1 MDPRKMEQMM
11 KQMGIDM
18 DELDA
23 ESVVIVTEDE
33 ELVFDAP
40 QVTKMD
46 AQGQETYQIVGSP
59 DTHQVAGD
67 DDATLD
73 AGDDATLESG
83 DDDATPESGGDDAT
97 TADAIPD
104 DDVELVAQ
112 RAGVPPSQAR
122 ETLAEVDGDLAA
134 AISELE

>member
-1 MDPRKMEQMM
+1 MFGGGGMNPRKMEQMM

-23 ESVVIVTEDE
+23 ESVIIVTEDE
-33 ELVFDAP
+33 ELVFDSP

-59 DTHQVAGD
+59 DVHQAAAGEV
-67 DDATLD
+67 
-73 AGDDATLESG
+73 ESG
-83 DDDATPESGGDDAT
+83 DESDTATDDADSGDETEIPE
-97 TADAIPD
+97 
-104 DDVELVAQ
+104 DDVELVAE
-112 RAGVPPSQAR
+112 RAGVPPSTAR
-122 ETLAEVDGDLAA
+122 ETLADNDGDLAA

>member
-1 MDPRKMEQMM
+1 MFGGGGMNPRKMEQMM

-23 ESVVIVTEDE
+23 ESVIIVTEDE
-33 ELVFDAP
+33 ELVFDDP

-59 DTHQVAGD
+59 NVHQAAAGEV
-67 DDATLD
+67 
-73 AGDDATLESG
+73 ESG
-83 DDDATPESGGDDAT
+83 EESDTTDANDADSGGET
-97 TADAIPD
+97 EIPD
-104 DDVELVAQ
+104 DDVELVAE
-112 RAGVPPSQAR
+112 RAGVPPSKAR
-122 ETLAEVDGDLAA
+122 ETLADNDGDLAA